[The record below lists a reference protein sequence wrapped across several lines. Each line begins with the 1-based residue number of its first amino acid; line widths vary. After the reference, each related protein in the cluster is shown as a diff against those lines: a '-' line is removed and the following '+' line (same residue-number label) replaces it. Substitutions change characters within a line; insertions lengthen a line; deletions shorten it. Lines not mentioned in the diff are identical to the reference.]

1 MSDAVH
7 EEVLNNR
14 KTCGL
19 IMPISSID
27 GCSAEHWAEVKS
39 IIQEALKDT
48 EFDVDLVSN
57 ANEVGVIQQRIVT
70 NVYTSD
76 IVVCDVSAKNPNVM
90 FELGMRLA
98 FDKPTIII
106 KDDKTNYSFDTSP
119 IEHLEYP
126 RDLHYHNIQ
135 RFKEFLRAKVLATYK
150 KSTNNDYVSFLKNF
164 GAFTVAK
171 VEAREVSSEEF
182 ILQSMKELR
191 GEISSLAQSM
201 RLGMNWSDSEQ
212 VNLIAFGVGNKE
224 AHFLLSSLS
233 DELLSSIADGNNAD
247 SETIFRQ
254 LLRKTFPSIK
264 KVSPVLE
271 EQMRLRFGELIRKE
285 INNRTA
291 RHLSNVPGL
300 G

>member
-1 MSDAVH
+1 MNDIVQDDGA
-7 EEVLNNR
+7 NKI

-19 IMPISSID
+19 IMPISAID
-27 GCSAEHWAEVKS
+27 GCSAEHWVEVKA

-48 EFDVDLVSN
+48 EFKVDLVSN

-106 KDDKTNYSFDTSP
+106 KDDETNYSFDTSP

-135 RFKEFLRAKVLATYK
+135 RFKELLKAKVVATYK
-150 KSTNNDYVSFLKNF
+150 KSTDEDYVSFLKNF

-171 VEAREVSSEEF
+171 VEAREVTKEDFIVQSIDDLRNEVGRLSLYMRHSEIRSDFDSVLRKNWSGGGSRNRISFLTNISDEDLILASDFSSKDF
-182 ILQSMKELR
+182 NELFTR
-191 GEISSLAQSM
+191 YLSSVSGKRPPTPDEYDRLRSRFYDAIQEEISS
-201 RLGMNWSDSEQ
+201 RPRG
-212 VNLIAFGVGNKE
+212 GT
-224 AHFLLSSLS
+224 SSS
-233 DELLSSIADGNNAD
+233 
-247 SETIFRQ
+247 
-254 LLRKTFPSIK
+254 
-264 KVSPVLE
+264 
-271 EQMRLRFGELIRKE
+271 
-285 INNRTA
+285 TA
-291 RHLSNVPGL
+291 
-300 G
+300 